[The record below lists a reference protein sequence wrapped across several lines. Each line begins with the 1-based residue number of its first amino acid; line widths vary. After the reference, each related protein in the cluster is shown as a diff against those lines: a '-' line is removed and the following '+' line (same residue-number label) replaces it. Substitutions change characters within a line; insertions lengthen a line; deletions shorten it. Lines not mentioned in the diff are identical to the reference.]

1 MQGALYYIRTLKQRT
16 MNQNNFT
23 TKKRW
28 VATDGWRG
36 YEEPIYY
43 IAGANDTGGWDDSPC
58 PTKTA
63 LAELQ
68 GVRSVLRKA
77 KIRTK
82 QIITRSSNVFC
93 AHRYLLVTP
102 ADFERAK
109 ELVNEYYET
118 ARHETRLLYVNG

>member
-1 MQGALYYIRTLKQRT
+1 M
-16 MNQNNFT
+16 MNPNNFT

-43 IAGANDTGGWDDSPC
+43 VAGANDTGTWSDSPC
-58 PTKTA
+58 PTPVA
-63 LAELQ
+63 LAEL
-68 GVRSVLRKA
+68 GAVRSVLRKA
-77 KIRTK
+77 KIRSK

-102 ADFERAK
+102 ADFDRAK
-109 ELVNEYYET
+109 EIVNEYYEK
-118 ARHETRLLYVNG
+118 ARYETRLLYVNS

>member
-1 MQGALYYIRTLKQRT
+1 MT
-16 MNQNNFT
+16 MNPNNFT

-43 IAGANDTGGWDDSPC
+43 IAGANDTGSWDDSPC

-63 LAELQ
+63 IAELK
-68 GVRSVLRKA
+68 GVQSVLRKA

-93 AHRYLLVTP
+93 VHRYLLVTP
-102 ADFERAK
+102 SDFERAK
-109 ELVNEYYET
+109 EIVNEYYET
-118 ARHETRLLYVNG
+118 ARYETRLLYVNK